1 MIIKIKNVGYDLEE
15 LLKTKTKVSNGMIA
29 AFSKNNK
36 LNINKDALKIK
47 FIAPSNLK
55 TFFIMKF
62 KHKKVINDGIF
73 TLIFANRCKDLN
85 FDTYFYNKSKLIK
98 YLSSED
104 NSVLERKIIEKKL
117 YYHMLKRLEA
127 SHSLNSL
134 KGIEIFPKLDDYAK
148 ALSLCVIYSK
158 FNDGILYSLEKLLS
172 NSNTNKSLS
181 EDYHDALSVT
191 YHDFKK
197 DKFLME
203 YLFN

>member
-1 MIIKIKNVGYDLEE
+1 MIIKINNVGYDLEE
-15 LLKTKTKVSNGMIA
+15 LLKTKTKVSNGMIT

-47 FIAPSNLK
+47 FIAPGNLK

-85 FDTYFYNKSKLIK
+85 FDTYFYNKAKLIK

-104 NSVLERKIIEKKL
+104 NSVLERKIIEKTL